1 MLLYNSKYFVINED
15 DYHYYSQIG
24 GMTLGGK
31 QAVKGI
37 DSTKCG
43 LLGSRTHNQM
53 LTLVYSTSCA
63 EYAGRTG
70 RRRGPRLL

>member
-31 QAVKGI
+31 QAVKGM
-37 DSTKCG
+37 DSGHQPDADPG
-43 LLGSRTHNQM
+43 LK
-53 LTLVYSTSCA
+53 Y
-63 EYAGRTG
+63 
-70 RRRGPRLL
+70 